1 MVLDTFGME
10 IECGLVGKS
19 VKGAVESLDEASHV
33 AAWTSSGCR
42 AFQEIHACGTYGH
55 VTAGPAVCVPGGE
68 TSWVPTA
75 SRTVSCAS

>member
-19 VKGAVESLDEASHV
+19 VKGAVESLAEASHV
-33 AAWTSSGCR
+33 AAWTPSGRR
-42 AFQEIHACGTYGH
+42 AFQVIDACRTYGH
-55 VTAGPAVCVPGGE
+55 VTAGPAICVPGTE

-75 SRTVSCAS
+75 TLTVK